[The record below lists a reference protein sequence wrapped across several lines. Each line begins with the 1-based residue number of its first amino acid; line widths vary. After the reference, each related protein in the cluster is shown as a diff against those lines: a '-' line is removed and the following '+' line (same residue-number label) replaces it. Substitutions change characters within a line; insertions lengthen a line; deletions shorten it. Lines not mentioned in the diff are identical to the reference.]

1 MKSGEI
7 YKHAQFYPNAETGEL
22 LPKFFLVL
30 ALTPADDIVARLLT
44 SRPHGRRETPPC
56 SHGDP
61 YPSYYIGVI
70 GAPLDK
76 KSWLDLRKFDDLDSA
91 TINGNTK
98 RGLVTHVATVAGQV
112 LFDLMECA
120 ANAEDTTTQQSRYIL
135 DALSELRS
143 G

>member
-98 RGLVTHVATVAGQV
+98 RGLVTACRDRRRSSAVRSDGVRRERRGYDDATKSIYLGRIV
-112 LFDLMECA
+112 
-120 ANAEDTTTQQSRYIL
+120 
-135 DALSELRS
+135 
-143 G
+143 